1 LFTKNQLFCVQIFGR
16 STVVLTSVSPQVL
29 DTQLPGLA
37 GLVERMGQKGS
48 GLDTLLK
55 PGQQSIIQLTHLLS
69 DARNFCATE
78 KYHITHTYE
87 STNGKGILYQALP
100 LAQLVMNFR
109 SYTSAGSRHGN
120 GYNFVQTGSYSKTLQ
135 QGSPLA
141 SEYTTARLEV
151 DGRKLCE
158 LLPDSLPSRCLC
170 PPCGGYPYKY
180 CGEKSGRIPQG
191 SGCSDDGLQ
200 LLRSHCRTVHRTA

>member
-1 LFTKNQLFCVQIFGR
+1 VVGITVLFVPQIVQDALANLPDRTPGVN
-16 STVVLTSVSPQVL
+16 STEETGEIRLEKVVLTSVSPQVL
-29 DTQLPGLA
+29 DTQLPGLP
-37 GLVERMGQKGS
+37 GLVERMSQKGS

-109 SYTSAGSRHGN
+109 SYAGTGSRHG
-120 GYNFVQTGSYSKTLQ
+120 
-135 QGSPLA
+135 
-141 SEYTTARLEV
+141 
-151 DGRKLCE
+151 D
-158 LLPDSLPSRCLC
+158 
-170 PPCGGYPYKY
+170 
-180 CGEKSGRIPQG
+180 
-191 SGCSDDGLQ
+191 
-200 LLRSHCRTVHRTA
+200 